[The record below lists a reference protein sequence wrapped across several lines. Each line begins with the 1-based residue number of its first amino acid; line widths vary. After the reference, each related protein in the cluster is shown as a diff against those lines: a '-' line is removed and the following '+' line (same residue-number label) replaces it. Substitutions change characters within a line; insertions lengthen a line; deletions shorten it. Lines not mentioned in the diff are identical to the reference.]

1 MGQNETKE
9 KQGTQKKETIN
20 SPKEEG
26 NEIHMIEILKKEN
39 ELLKSKLKSLNTS
52 NNYTTLLSM
61 LEVLNM
67 QREKILS
74 IKNGKYIYNI

>member
-9 KQGTQKKETIN
+9 KQDTQKKETIN

>member
-9 KQGTQKKETIN
+9 KQDTQKKETIN
-20 SPKEEG
+20 SSKEEG

-74 IKNGKYIYNI
+74 IKNGKYLYNI

>member
-9 KQGTQKKETIN
+9 KQGIQKKETIN